1 MQWCVCNI
9 GDKSTN
15 VLGQCRQTQ
24 CNNGNNR
31 NKTNNNGNK
40 TNNNGN
46 NGNKPNNNGN
56 NGQTNHT
63 IGTRTR
69 MVQSRN
75 WINPR
80 IVDHN

>member
-1 MQWCVCNI
+1 MI
-9 GDKSTN
+9 RN
-15 VLGQCRQTQ
+15 VLGQYRETQ
-24 CNNGNNR
+24 CNNG

-46 NGNKPNNNGN
+46 NGQP
-56 NGQTNHT
+56 NHT